1 MVIDGKKIAEQLLAR
16 IKKETANYHPTLA
29 IVQIGHRPD
38 SDIYIRQKMRAATVA
53 GITTKQFH
61 CQLRSRQLSV
71 VQLLKKLSLDP
82 TIDGILLQ
90 LPVPSH
96 LDTQQLIQAIDPKK
110 DVDGFHPDSTTLSPL
125 IQAIE
130 RCLVAG
136 KKKSGQ
142 VVILGR
148 HSIFTKSLT
157 TRLTHQG
164 FMVSEYAAERTI
176 PPQTK
181 TADIVI
187 TVRGRGPR
195 ILPRH
200 LKQGSVVIDAGIRRF
215 EERVSG
221 DADARI
227 ADVVSAYTPVPG
239 GVGPLTVAYALKNI
253 LKK

>member
-1 MVIDGKKIAEQLLAR
+1 MVIDGKKISQQILAQ
-16 IKKETANYHPTLA
+16 IKKQTTKRSPTLA

-38 SDIYIRQKMRAATVA
+38 SDIYIRQKISAAVQA

-61 CQLRSRQLSV
+61 CQLRSSQV
-71 VQLLKKLSLDP
+71 AIVQLLKKLSLDSA
-82 TIDGILLQ
+82 IDGILLQ

-96 LDTQQLIQAIDPKK
+96 LDTKQLIQAIDPKK
-110 DVDGFHPDSTTLSPL
+110 DVDGFHPDSKKISPL

-130 RCLVAG
+130 RCLLAG
-136 KKKSGQ
+136 KKTSGHI
-142 VVILGR
+142 VLLGH
-148 HSIFTKSLT
+148 HSIFTQSLT
-157 TRLTHQG
+157 ERLLKKG
-164 FMVSEYAAERTI
+164 FTVSEYSAERTI

-181 TADIVI
+181 KADIVI

-195 ILPRH
+195 LLARH
-200 LKQGSVVIDAGIRRF
+200 LKKGSVVIDGGIRRF

-221 DADARI
+221 DADASI

-253 LKK
+253 VKK